1 MSEPRTTSDPGGPV
15 AGAARGPIPAT
26 GDPGVEAFG
35 YRQELKR
42 SLSFT
47 DLLVYG
53 LIFMVPIA
61 PFGIFGSVF
70 QASGGMVALVYAI
83 GGLAMAF
90 TAASYSQM
98 SRAFPM
104 AGSVYTYAGRGIA
117 QPVGFIA
124 GWMILLDYVLVP
136 GLLYLIAGVAMHSI
150 VTSIPVW
157 VWLIGFVVLN
167 TVVNYLGIEFTARV
181 NKLMLIG
188 ELIVLALFLVVAAIA
203 LANGKGSGLGA
214 LTRSTTATPSRSAW
228 CSAPSR
234 SRC

>member
-1 MSEPRTTSDPGGPV
+1 MSESRTTSDPAGPV
-15 AGAARGPIPAT
+15 PGAARGPIPAT

-53 LIFMVPIA
+53 LVFMVPIA
-61 PFGIFGSVF
+61 PFGIFGGVF
-70 QASGGMVALVYAI
+70 QASGGMVALAYAI
-83 GGLAMAF
+83 GMVAMVF

-117 QPVGFIA
+117 QPVGFLA

-136 GLLYLIAGVAMHSI
+136 GLLYLIASVAMNSI
-150 VTSIPVW
+150 VPSDPGVG
-157 VWLIGFVVLN
+157 LAGRLRRAQHRGQ
-167 TVVNYLGIEFTARV
+167 LPRHRV
-181 NKLMLIG
+181 HRPDQPDHAG
-188 ELIVLALFLVVAAIA
+188 RA
-203 LANGKGSGLGA
+203 S
-214 LTRSTTATPSRSAW
+214 
-228 CSAPSR
+228 
-234 SRC
+234 